1 MLLFEELSNYDVLKL
16 MQYIEFHDSNYLVN
30 KFNKFNTII
39 LRPNLQ

>member
-16 MQYIEFHDSNYLVN
+16 MQCIEFQDSNYLV
-30 KFNKFNTII
+30 NKFNTII

>member
-16 MQYIEFHDSNYLVN
+16 MQYIEFQDSNYLV
-30 KFNKFNTII
+30 NKFNTII